1 MPVARDQLLLYRGIA
16 QGPLVHTLSEEPGH
30 TPTPND
36 VEGSPIARSHR
47 IGINRSMGRTR
58 PPPQTVA
65 LVILER
71 SVLAPYED
79 PPGDAPA
86 DTSNGACLAPVNGS
100 DSSPSNTAETGSQ
113 GPRTYQTRRRNSLRA
128 AAWDAPTPR

>member
-58 PPPQTVA
+58 PPPNCRTG
-65 LVILER
+65 
-71 SVLAPYED
+71 D
-79 PPGDAPA
+79 PGKKRASA
-86 DTSNGACLAPVNGS
+86 I
-100 DSSPSNTAETGSQ
+100 
-113 GPRTYQTRRRNSLRA
+113 RR
-128 AAWDAPTPR
+128 PTW